1 MKAGMR
7 VVFSAM
13 MIASVVSA
21 GLPGTA
27 AADDGGWGW
36 HRGWGWREHEWR
48 ERHPYVYAGP
58 GVVYAPPPPAVI
70 YAPPPPA
77 AVYAPPAVVYAPPPP
92 PVAYAPPVAPA
103 FNLVVPLNFR

>member
-36 HRGWGWREHEWR
+36 HRGWGWR
-48 ERHPYVYAGP
+48 
-58 GVVYAPPPPAVI
+58 
-70 YAPPPPA
+70 
-77 AVYAPPAVVYAPPPP
+77 
-92 PVAYAPPVAPA
+92 
-103 FNLVVPLNFR
+103 